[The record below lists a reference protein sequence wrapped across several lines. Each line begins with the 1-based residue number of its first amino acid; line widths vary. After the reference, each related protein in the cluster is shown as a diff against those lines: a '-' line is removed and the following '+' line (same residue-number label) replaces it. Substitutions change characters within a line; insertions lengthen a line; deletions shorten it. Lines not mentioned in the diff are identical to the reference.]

1 MWTIGE
7 RRIKFMERLIRSRE
21 QKIFLVLDN
30 LRVHHS
36 KPVKKWLA
44 EHTGQIEAFF
54 LPSYSPGLNPNEL
67 LNADLK
73 KRVTR
78 IAPARTKTAL
88 TRTAI
93 CALPRIQKQPDHVE
107 CYFQPTKECRL
118 CGIGSAPQ
126 GRTYRTL

>member
-44 EHTGQIEAFF
+44 EHTGE
-54 LPSYSPGLNPNEL
+54 
-67 LNADLK
+67 
-73 KRVTR
+73 R
-78 IAPARTKTAL
+78 
-88 TRTAI
+88 
-93 CALPRIQKQPDHVE
+93 
-107 CYFQPTKECRL
+107 
-118 CGIGSAPQ
+118 
-126 GRTYRTL
+126 